1 MILSLRNKNKCDFIL
16 YSSHLIVTLRLRLED
31 TFVQKNK
38 RKTGFP
44 LVLCSLN
51 RIFAAK
57 FR

>member
-1 MILSLRNKNKCDFIL
+1 MLSLRNKNKCDFIL
-16 YSSHLIVTLRLRLED
+16 YSSHLIATLRLRLED

>member
-16 YSSHLIVTLRLRLED
+16 YSSHLIATLRLRLED